1 MYSTKRVNKNIVEG
15 NRFISVGDPYKELR
29 RLPGR
34 WKGKQFQTEGCPSN
48 ADNGNF
54 AKLKYSSEPFQAST
68 ERFTKT
74 QPLSKRNLGFGTKD
88 AFKRGEFTAT
98 IRTQQYR
105 EMLRQEQRLMN
116 ASRNVKD
123 EREKVAQA
131 KAKHASSRR
140 FVEGKEE
147 IKHLYDVGRSL
158 QNEFNPYRKHDAFYD
173 FQKSTGKR
181 MGPYRTM
188 AQDIG
193 NMAWDHRPTAPEFG
207 PIGHIKNFYD
217 RSHLEV
223 AGEEARM
230 VQPRARL
237 R

>member
-15 NRFISVGDPYKELR
+15 NRFITVGDPYKELR

-54 AKLKYSSEPFQAST
+54 AKLKYSSEPFQES

-74 QPLSKRNLGFGTKD
+74 QPLSKRHLGFGTRD
-88 AFKRGEFTAT
+88 AFKRGEFTAA
-98 IRTQQYR
+98 IRTEQYR
-105 EMLRQEQRLMN
+105 EMLRQEQRLMD
-116 ASRNVKD
+116 AARDPKA
-123 EREKVAQA
+123 EQETVARA
-131 KAKHASSRR
+131 KAKHASSRT

-158 QNEFNPYRKHDAFYD
+158 QNEFNPHRKHDSFYD
-173 FQKSTGKR
+173 FQTAKGKR

-188 AQDIG
+188 AMDIG
-193 NMAWDHRPTAPEFG
+193 NEAWDHRPTAPEFG

-217 RSHLEV
+217 RSHLAV
-223 AGEEARM
+223 AGEEACM